1 MFLEIITGQEK
12 KVNNILRSMDMIKR
26 YTFGKRRMY
35 FSCRS
40 RKVHSNAITLTKKYT
55 YMQKLP
61 GSKKCEPGS
70 FYSDIALWEISAA
83 WGSMLHSMRHRG
95 TVWAS

>member
-1 MFLEIITGQEK
+1 
-12 KVNNILRSMDMIKR
+12 MIKR

-35 FSCRS
+35 FSCS
-40 RKVHSNAITLTKKYT
+40 ATRKEHSHAITLIKKYT